1 MYEKYFLLKA
11 PTTILISLLE
21 GPKTKRELF
30 RKTGLNYSH
39 IIRLIETF
47 SELGIVEEKKER
59 GRGIKVYLTKSGE
72 EIALILKKIKDFFEK
87 IEGGG

>member
-30 RKTGLNYSH
+30 KKTGINYSH
-39 IIRLIETF
+39 IVGLIETF
-47 SELGIVEEKKER
+47 SELGLVEEKKES
-59 GRGIKVYLTKSGE
+59 RGIKIYLTKRGE
-72 EIALILKKIKDFFEK
+72 EIALTLKKIKDFFEK